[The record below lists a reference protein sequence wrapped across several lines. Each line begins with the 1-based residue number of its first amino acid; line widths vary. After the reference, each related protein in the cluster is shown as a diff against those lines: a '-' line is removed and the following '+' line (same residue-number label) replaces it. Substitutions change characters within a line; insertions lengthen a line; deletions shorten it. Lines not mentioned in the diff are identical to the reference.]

1 MYYTVLGFIVFQG
14 QKIFISMRIVQECR
28 WITRRTGEQPGTRLP
43 EIEQALKKISGAKGK
58 LLNGKAVPV

>member
-1 MYYTVLGFIVFQG
+1 
-14 QKIFISMRIVQECR
+14 MRIVQECR

-58 LLNGKAVPV
+58 LLNGKALPV